1 MAGLYLHIPFCEHKC
16 IYCDFYSIENL
27 KVIDAY
33 LNALDCEIGMYAER
47 AAGENFGTI
56 YFGGG
61 TPSLLSP
68 AQLGRIL
75 SRLYSRY
82 SITPDAEIT
91 VETNPGTID
100 KQKLKEYRALGI
112 NRLSIGIQSFHEDE
126 LAFLTRIH
134 SAREAK
140 ECVHVAHQVGFDNV
154 SLDLIFA
161 LPNQSVRRWQAN
173 LYQAVE
179 LEPQHISAYSLIVER
194 GTPLARMVAAKQ
206 VSPVPVEKDAL
217 MYETTMDLLAAEG
230 YEHYEV
236 SNYARPG
243 YRSRHNSNYW
253 NHTNYL
259 AFGPSA
265 HSFWSSLQAPESRRW
280 WNVANLR
287 TYIEKLSR
295 GAAPVA
301 GDEILT
307 GEQLLEEAIML
318 GLRSDGVDIDHLYEQ
333 FGLDFSKNLRFTIQE
348 LLEDGFAVMEGCRLR
363 LTDRGY
369 LVCDEVCNRMLAHLE
384 PESRI
389 VPVPLSRR
397 AEVDLM
403 RVMVPY
409 GSVLT

>member
-27 KVIDAY
+27 RGIDAF
-33 LNALDCEIGMYAER
+33 LDALGREIGMYAEY
-47 AAGENFGTI
+47 ATGESFGTI

-68 AQLGRIL
+68 SQLGRIL
-75 SRLYSRY
+75 SQLHSNY
-82 SITPDAEIT
+82 SIASDAEIT
-91 VETNPGTID
+91 VETNPGTVD
-100 KQKLKEYRALGI
+100 AQKLREYRALGF
-112 NRLSIGIQSFHEDE
+112 NRLSVGIQSFHEDE
-126 LAFLTRIH
+126 LSFLTRIH

-140 ECVHVAHQVGFDNV
+140 ECVRAAHHVGFDNV

-161 LPNQSVRRWQAN
+161 LPNQTIERWQSN

-217 MYETTMDLLAAEG
+217 MYERTMEFFATEG
-230 YEHYEV
+230 HEHYEV

-259 AFGPSA
+259 GFGPSA
-265 HSFWSSLQAPESRRW
+265 HSFWTSMETRESRRW
-280 WNVANLR
+280 WNIANLS

-295 GAAPVA
+295 GVTPVA

-307 GEQLLEEAIML
+307 GQQLLEEAIML
-318 GLRSDGVDIDHLYEQ
+318 GLRSDGIDFQHLREQ
-333 FGLDFSKNLRFTIQE
+333 FGVDFLESLHSLLDQLFERE
-348 LLEDGFAVMEGCRLR
+348 LAVVKGGKLR
-363 LTDRGY
+363 LTDRGF
-369 LVCDEVCNRMLAHLE
+369 LICDEVCERILAHLE
-384 PESRI
+384 SESKKFPLRLVAETSDRVEADLI
-389 VPVPLSRR
+389 EGVVP
-397 AEVDLM
+397 
-403 RVMVPY
+403 
-409 GSVLT
+409 T